1 MTDKLHELFLQV
13 KIGNVMN
20 KAVVTVYEDED
31 LSIAQEKFLAHT
43 VSHILV
49 LDRRDRLSG
58 LISQKYLYKTYSPRK
73 IINDNVGIDKN
84 VILDGDSYYDKNSLN
99 GYILR
104 TAMKKAPF
112 SRSFIA
118 SSTA

>member
-49 LDRRDRLSG
+49 LDRRDRLSWYG
-58 LISQKYLYKTYSPRK
+58 DPPGIQGKGAPSRK
-73 IINDNVGIDKN
+73 G
-84 VILDGDSYYDKNSLN
+84 GPGSRAQ
-99 GYILR
+99 G
-104 TAMKKAPF
+104 AP
-112 SRSFIA
+112 
-118 SSTA
+118 